1 MAFVQS
7 CSPTRL
13 TPRIEFSTIIVAE
26 LRPGAGVVVPALA
39 GPLPVR
45 RRALPAGRRRARRP
59 PRAPHGALR
68 HDERHVR
75 AQGTFGQTVRIW
87 LESQDISNVAPADAR
102 FKCCVSISSFLRRQC
117 RLLEFSDC
125 LHGDHYGDLTIL
137 LTFRLQSLSVT
148 HS

>member
-75 AQGTFGQTVRIW
+75 AQGTFGQTEA
-87 LESQDISNVAPADAR
+87 ESQFTLVEELGHFECRYRRRIFQV
-102 FKCCVSISSFLRRQC
+102 LR
-117 RLLEFSDC
+117 
-125 LHGDHYGDLTIL
+125 
-137 LTFRLQSLSVT
+137 
-148 HS
+148 